1 MFAFGRFCQR
11 PQLGLS
17 LNRDKVFRLIGQNVP
32 EALVFLP
39 FEIIQFFISQVRV
52 TAKKKEIVIFSPLIL
67 FIYSCIYRFI

>member
-1 MFAFGRFCQR
+1 MFAFDRFCQR

-17 LNRDKVFRLIGQNVP
+17 LNGDKVFRLIGQNVP

-52 TAKKKEIVIFSPLIL
+52 TAKKKKVTFSPLIL